1 MRANRCWPVAGA
13 VLSWCLVAV
22 SSGRADPG
30 SQVGADANQAARTEA
45 FQIDGTVEGLEIR
58 GPALTSDDAIRF
70 QEVAGLAVTIRATPL
85 DDAGNPVDG
94 GRVIVLRPNET
105 RVVRLAET
113 LPVDDLLG
121 RRLAIETIRG
131 AGRVQV
137 GAAWLTPEEAE
148 AAAARPRVPRRRLTG
163 APVPPSEALIDQ
175 AESSGALDHE
185 TAVLYRVYAI
195 FGDARLP
202 AAYRGDDSDVF
213 ESLYLSTVVSEWATY
228 SAATQATLKPFL
240 TPPAYTGS
248 WATAIGAAGA
258 ALDAHTVDLPPFC
271 CPTCISAA
279 WAFKENVNGNVR
291 IWYQTA
297 ANDDGVAAIL
307 ATTADTTIWPTY
319 ASFMAPHLPLSDAGA
334 SCDGGSGRLDVYLTD
349 VARSFTQGHLGCSN
363 TPAYI
368 EMNRAAGV
376 TTLAH
381 EIFHAFQYSFQ
392 IGGCLVDANYRWWTE
407 GSATW
412 AEQYIYP
419 NDQKALIQ
427 GYSLVDT
434 PEQSLE
440 SVRTNIERVYGT
452 FLVPF
457 YVQNKTGS
465 PNFVKTGW
473 ENCKSQDA
481 IHAVDAAI
489 PGGFAQTWH
498 EIALRDFNTKPVDD
512 YKTWRPLITYHANP
526 QLNATVDSGFAPQNE
541 FSLHMNL
548 AHLSATYKNFF
559 FYGPEMSTVAFF
571 NGATQN
577 LQKMDAP
584 GYGPLWNPQAADPDK
599 VKGVKVQAI
608 IRIEGQAARV
618 EDWTDKPYVT
628 FCRDAVAERLR
639 QLTIVI
645 SNARLDDSGGNAVPP
660 GLDPVVWVSNM
671 GCWKWKGST
680 HYSAQGNVSGS
691 EVADSSDVEW
701 TRTSATHLPPEI
713 TYQATGHL
721 SITAG
726 NKCSGSGTV
735 TITPAATSLT
745 TYNYTPVDAV
755 AARAYVGASLEFNS
769 IPVTCQGQAGRMMG
783 GFWFNVPTSAPPTPP
798 MFKLGADG
806 KTMSGQL
813 HDKTNGLDW
822 TWNLTAQR
830 E

>member
-1 MRANRCWPVAGA
+1 MSA
-13 VLSWCLVAV
+13 V
-22 SSGRADPG
+22 P
-30 SQVGADANQAARTEA
+30 
-45 FQIDGTVEGLEIR
+45 LE
-58 GPALTSDDAIRF
+58 
-70 QEVAGLAVTIRATPL
+70 
-85 DDAGNPVDG
+85 
-94 GRVIVLRPNET
+94 
-105 RVVRLAET
+105 
-113 LPVDDLLG
+113 
-121 RRLAIETIRG
+121 
-131 AGRVQV
+131 
-137 GAAWLTPEEAE
+137 
-148 AAAARPRVPRRRLTG
+148 
-163 APVPPSEALIDQ
+163 
-175 AESSGALDHE
+175 
-185 TAVLYRVYAI
+185 
-195 FGDARLP
+195 
-202 AAYRGDDSDVF
+202 
-213 ESLYLSTVVSEWATY
+213 
-228 SAATQATLKPFL
+228 
-240 TPPAYTGS
+240 
-248 WATAIGAAGA
+248 
-258 ALDAHTVDLPPFC
+258 AHTLDLPPFC

-297 ANDDGVAAIL
+297 ANDDGVAAVL
-307 ATTADTTIWPTY
+307 AVAADVTIWPTY
-319 ASFMAPHLPLSDAGA
+319 ASFMAPHLPLSDAGT

-349 VARSFTQGHLGCSN
+349 VARSFTQGHVNCSN
-363 TPAYI
+363 SPAYI
-368 EMNRAAGV
+368 EMGRAEGV

-392 IGGCLVDANYRWWTE
+392 IGGCLTDANYRWWTE

-419 NDQKALIQ
+419 NDQKATDQ
-427 GYSLVDT
+427 GYYLVNT

-440 SVRTNIERVYGT
+440 SVRTNNERVYGT

-512 YKTWRPLITYHANP
+512 YRTWRPLITYHANP
-526 QLNATVDSGFAPQNE
+526 QLNETVDSGFSPQNE

-577 LQKMDAP
+577 LQKLDAP
-584 GYGPLWNPQAADPDK
+584 GYGPFWNPQAADPDK

-618 EDWTDKPYVT
+618 EDWTDKPYVL

-660 GLDPVVWVSNM
+660 GMDPVLWVSNM
-671 GCWKWKGST
+671 GCWRWKGST
-680 HYSAQGNVSGS
+680 HYSAGGNVTVS
-691 EVADSSDVEW
+691 EVADSSDVTW
-701 TRTSATHLPPEI
+701 TRTSATHPPPEI
-713 TYQATGHL
+713 LYQATGHL
-721 SITAG
+721 TITAG
-726 NKCSGSGTV
+726 GACAGTGTV
-735 TITPAATSLT
+735 PITSATTTLK
-745 TYNYTPVDAV
+745 TYNFTPVDAV
-755 AARAYVGASLEFNS
+755 AARAYMGAALEINT
-769 IPVTCQGQAGRMMG
+769 IPIRCPKGGPGTLAGG
-783 GFWFNVPTSAPPTPP
+783 YWFNVYVDQPPTPP
-798 MFKLGADG
+798 PFKLGADG
-806 KTMSGQL
+806 KTMSGL
-813 HDKTNGLDW
+813 FHDPTNGLDW